1 MKSSVEA
8 VGARGYFQRAG
19 LSEEVM
25 FESTN
30 EKEPDLEGEYSSC
43 GQGLWGLWAVTAS
56 QWKPAL
62 VDDD

>member
-8 VGARGYFQRAG
+8 VGARGYSQLAR

-43 GQGLWGLWAVTAS
+43 GQGLWGV
-56 QWKPAL
+56 
-62 VDDD
+62 